1 MKNELLFTCCFCG
14 QKFSEKE
21 ANNAAPVIRNG
32 QCCSACNLKYVLPIR
47 FELSMAIDEALG
59 E

>member
-21 ANNAAPVIRNG
+21 AHNAAPVIKNG

-47 FELSMAIDEALG
+47 LNLSMTINEALG

>member
-1 MKNELLFTCCFCG
+1 MKNELLFTCCFCR

-21 ANNAAPVIRNG
+21 AHNAAPVIKNG
-32 QCCSACNLKYVLPIR
+32 QCCMECNLKYVLPIR
-47 FELSMAIDEALG
+47 FELSMAINEALG

>member
-21 ANNAAPVIRNG
+21 AHNAAPVIDNG
-32 QCCSACNLKYVLPIR
+32 QCCNACNLKYVLPIR
-47 FELSMAIDEALG
+47 LNLSMAID
-59 E
+59 

>member
-21 ANNAAPVIRNG
+21 AHNAAPVIRNG
-32 QCCSACNLKYVLPIR
+32 QCCMACNLK
-47 FELSMAIDEALG
+47 
-59 E
+59 

>member
-21 ANNAAPVIRNG
+21 AHNAAPVIDNG
-32 QCCSACNLKYVLPIR
+32 QCCMACNLKHVRPIR
-47 FELSMAIDEALG
+47 LYLSMVIDEIL
-59 E
+59 EE